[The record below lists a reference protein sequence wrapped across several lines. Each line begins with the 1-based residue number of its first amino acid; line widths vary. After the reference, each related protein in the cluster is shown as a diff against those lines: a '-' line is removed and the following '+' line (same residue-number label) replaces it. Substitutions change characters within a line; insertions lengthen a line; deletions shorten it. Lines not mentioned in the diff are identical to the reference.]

1 MNLSLPVLTLCLFFG
16 FFAQGQIYFSAPIAV
31 APDNTY
37 GPRAPRIAL
46 VEGNRPLVYWGKPG
60 NNATLYLARW
70 EGTEFGEPMALS
82 TGNVEPDLF
91 SEAKAREAF
100 IMLHCTCLPWRPS
113 RNSTFPVLMK
123 TLRFRISRGLPEA
136 AIPSPP
142 FGRKIDST

>member
-16 FFAQGQIYFSAPIAV
+16 FFVQGQICFSAPIAV

-46 VEGNRPLVYWGKPG
+46 VEGNRPLVYWRKAG

-91 SEAKAREAF
+91 SGGLGPQLAAQGNIVYLVFEKYGQGIYF
-100 IMLHCTCLPWRPS
+100 PS
-113 RNSTFPVLMK
+113 
-123 TLRFRISRGLPEA
+123 A
-136 AIPSPP
+136 QPSQPP
-142 FGRKIDST
+142 

>member
-1 MNLSLPVLTLCLFFG
+1 MLIFLLLRP
-16 FFAQGQIYFSAPIAV
+16 GQIYFSAPIAV

-37 GPRAPRIAL
+37 GQRAPPIAL

-91 SEAKAREAF
+91 SGGLGPQLAAQGNIVYLVFEKYGQGIYF
-100 IMLHCTCLPWRPS
+100 PS
-113 RNSTFPVLMK
+113 
-123 TLRFRISRGLPEA
+123 A
-136 AIPSPP
+136 QPSQPP
-142 FGRKIDST
+142 